1 MVGLLEE
8 KYHANGTADM
18 MIVFLL
24 EVSFDFADFSP
35 PLLLIMWVS
44 SANSRNMIYNLSP
57 AIEVIEPTI
66 MLHFQNA
73 SGVLSQNLPHM
84 HVIG

>member
-1 MVGLLEE
+1 MVGLLEVE
-8 KYHANGTADM
+8 YHANGTADM

-44 SANSRNMIYNLSP
+44 SANTRIVIYNLSP

-66 MLHFQNA
+66 MLHFQKA
-73 SGVLSQNLPHM
+73 SGVLS
-84 HVIG
+84 